1 MTTYADLGAQL
12 LRDAAAF
19 FRTIA
24 EQNEPLREQMN
35 ANAEVFDEVAHFLE
49 TNPTGDVTE
58 GGFGMPHDH
67 EGGCCGG
74 HHHHHEDDE
83 GHEHD
88 HDHAEKSGCG
98 GKGQCKH

>member
-12 LRDAAAF
+12 LRDSAAF

-24 EQNEPLREQMN
+24 EQNESLREQMN
-35 ANAEVFDEVAHFLE
+35 ANAEVFDEVANLLE

-58 GGFGMPHDH
+58 GGFGMAHDH

-74 HHHHHEDDE
+74 HHHHHHDEADE
-83 GHEHD
+83 GHD
-88 HDHAEKSGCG
+88 HEGKSGCG